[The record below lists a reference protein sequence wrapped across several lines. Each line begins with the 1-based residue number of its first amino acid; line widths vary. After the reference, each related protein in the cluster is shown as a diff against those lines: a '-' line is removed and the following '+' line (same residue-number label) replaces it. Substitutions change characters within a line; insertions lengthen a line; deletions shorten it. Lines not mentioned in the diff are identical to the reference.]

1 MANVADILKQA
12 MDIDG
17 AIGVALVEYT
27 SGMTLGTR
35 GGGEHLDLEVAA
47 AANTE
52 VVRAKIRA
60 AQQLGLTDK
69 IEDIL
74 ITLSSQFHLIR
85 MITGQDG
92 EGLFLYLALTKS
104 QANLAMA
111 RRQLANLERDLVV

>member
-17 AIGVALVEYT
+17 AIGVALVEHG

-47 AANTE
+47 AGNTE
-52 VVRAKIRA
+52 VVRAKLRA

-74 ITLSSQFHLIR
+74 ITLSSQYHLVR

-111 RRQLANLERDLVV
+111 RRQLANLERELVV